1 MYYVNDHDIYYLSYI
16 MFMVSIEFIVYQP
29 MSKLFYRGWSAWS
42 LQTANHSY
50 VILIFFIKFKNIF
63 VLTHL
68 ALVHMRCL
76 TDRRSTKKKG
86 KNDVD
91 KNGNINIFI
100 VITEVIKDNFDNLL

>member
-1 MYYVNDHDIYYLSYI
+1 
-16 MFMVSIEFIVYQP
+16 
-29 MSKLFYRGWSAWS
+29 
-42 LQTANHSY
+42 
-50 VILIFFIKFKNIF
+50 
-63 VLTHL
+63 
-68 ALVHMRCL
+68 MRCL